1 MAASQAYS
9 TYAPL
14 MSVVNV
20 PQTWAIGFAFLALA
34 GCSAAEPPHP
44 ATVVTVTAAAQPSH
58 SRVEPPGRLSDRRPS
73 PAPTASATKTQR
85 PDSDSVVAGGGSA
98 TFENFEVTVQ
108 KLRRGRDVQVL
119 AEVCVLSLPP
129 DPQGD
134 RTRIS
139 WDPWSVWTGSKS
151 VDAASSAVRLK
162 GSFPQ
167 DRTYRVGECASGWIP
182 FPTGTKPLRISYKN
196 GVGDVAV
203 WDARHPEDDPRTS
216 QARKDTSVYYDNCSD
231 VRAAG
236 QAPIRR
242 GDPGYGP
249 HLDGD
254 DDGVA
259 CER

>member
-1 MAASQAYS
+1 
-9 TYAPL
+9 
-14 MSVVNV
+14 MSVRSIATVS
-20 PQTWAIGFAFLALA
+20 GLGLALLGLT
-34 GCSAAEPPHP
+34 GCGAAESP
-44 ATVVTVTAAAQPSH
+44 APVPTVTVTATVEASPTKIEPSEQPSQ
-58 SRVEPPGRLSDRRPS
+58 PPETATPTSSART
-73 PAPTASATKTQR
+73 APGPGSQ
-85 PDSDSVVAGGGSA
+85 SVVEGGGSA
-98 TFENFEVTVQ
+98 TFEHFEATVQ
-108 KLRRGRDVQVL
+108 RVRHGKDVQVL

-151 VDAASSAVRLK
+151 VDAAPSAVRLK
-162 GSFPQ
+162 DGFPAESA
-167 DRTYRVGECASGWIP
+167 YRVGECASGWIP
-182 FPTGTKPLRISYKN
+182 FPTNMRPVRINYKN

-203 WDARHPEDDPRTS
+203 WDGRRPEADPRSS
-216 QARKDTSVYYDNCSD
+216 QRRQDENVYFDDCGE

-236 QAPIRR
+236 KAPIRR

-254 DDGVA
+254 DDGIA